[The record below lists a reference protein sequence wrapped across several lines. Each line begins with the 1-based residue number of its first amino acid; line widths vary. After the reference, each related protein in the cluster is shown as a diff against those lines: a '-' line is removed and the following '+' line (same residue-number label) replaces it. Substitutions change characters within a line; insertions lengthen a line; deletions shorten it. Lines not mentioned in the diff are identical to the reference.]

1 MTDRLSPSLA
11 SPSLTSSLTLSL
23 TPALIAGLSFGL
35 AEPVEAREGLDLAA
49 TYTADVGMTASGGA
63 DARIRYLDN
72 LELSLDADL
81 DKLAGMR
88 GSVFHITVLN
98 NLGARPN
105 DAAGTLQGVNNI
117 EVGRA
122 AVRLYEAWGEQAFGP
137 ATLRVGLYDVNSEF
151 NTTES
156 AGLLISPTFGISSEF
171 ASSGPAGPATFP
183 SSALAARLRVGLD
196 QAGSYAQ
203 VVASNARV
211 QTFGD
216 PGGVDLSFADGLL
229 VAGEV
234 GTGQRLRVS
243 LGGWT
248 FTRASDALVSVAPDG
263 SPRREK
269 PAGLYAMAEA
279 KLAEGGKRAVTGFLR
294 GGLAR
299 GLTQPFARAVQTGLL
314 IAPAIIGRDASAFS
328 VGLHHAGTSA
338 EFRDAQTA
346 AGEAAWHNE
355 SALELTY
362 SDQILPHLTLQPDL
376 QIIRQS
382 GETMATQTAVQTTLR
397 VQFSF

>member
-1 MTDRLSPSLA
+1 MAQNQDLRVSPRA
-11 SPSLTSSLTLSL
+11 L
-23 TPALIAGLSFGL
+23 TPALTPVLLAGLSFGL
-35 AEPVEAREGLDLAA
+35 ADPVEAREGLDLAV
-49 TYTADVGMTASGGA
+49 TYTADTSATASGGS
-63 DARIRYLDN
+63 DAKLRYLDN

-81 DKLAGMR
+81 DKLAGLR
-88 GSVFHITVLN
+88 GSVLHVTVLN
-98 NLGARPN
+98 NRGLRPN
-105 DAAGTLQGVNNI
+105 DAGGTLQGVNNI

-156 AGLLISPTFGISSEF
+156 AAVLLSPTFGISSEF
-171 ASSGPAGPATFP
+171 ASSGPAGPSTFP
-183 SSALAARLRVGLD
+183 SSALAARLRTAFNQSG
-196 QAGSYAQ
+196 GYAQ
-203 VVASNARV
+203 VVVSNARV

-248 FTRASDALVSVAPDG
+248 FTQARDALISLAPDG
-263 SPRREK
+263 SPLREK
-269 PAGLYAMAEA
+269 PAGVYAMAEA

-299 GLTQPFARAVQTGLL
+299 GLTQPFARALQTGLL
-314 IAPAIIGRDASAFS
+314 VTPAIIGRDASAFS
-328 VGLHHAGTSA
+328 VGLHHAGTSG
-338 EFRDAQTA
+338 EFRAAQAA
-346 AGEAAWHNE
+346 AGELAWHTE
-355 SALELTY
+355 SAVELTY
-362 SDQILPHLTLQPDL
+362 SDEILPHLTLQPDL
-376 QIIRQS
+376 QIIRQT
-382 GETMATQTAVQTTLR
+382 GEAMPTHTAVQTTLR
-397 VQFSF
+397 VQITF